1 MTKMVK
7 ANELQNGDK
16 IISNQYSTLWN
27 RMERT
32 TCTVMA
38 VNENGGNYIIC
49 AMAQQNGRK
58 FVVDIFVNG
67 SELVE
72 AA

>member
-1 MTKMVK
+1 MAKMVK

-16 IISNQYSTLWN
+16 IISEQYSSLWN

-32 TCTVMA
+32 TCTVME
-38 VNENGGNYIIC
+38 VIEISGNYSIS
-49 AMAQQNGRK
+49 AVAQQNGRK